1 MARASA
7 KVELLRNVPL
17 FSGLSAKELMSL
29 SRLMDEIDL
38 KPGTVIIREG
48 NTGGEFF
55 IVVEGTIE
63 VKRKRP
69 RGWRG
74 SGPGDYLGRDRADRS
89 RAAHGDGDRGG
100 TEARLLVLASREFH
114 SMLASDPRIENK
126 ILRTLA
132 ARVRDMSPTH
142 PGSLSRDAATC
153 SRVQRHGGRSV
164 GAAGGGR
171 RVPRGGRA
179 ARSVARQMRTRAPGS
194 APGGR

>member
-17 FSGLSAKELMSL
+17 FSDLSAKELMSL

-55 IVVEGTIE
+55 IVIEGTIE
-63 VKRKRP
+63 VKRKGR
-69 RGWRG
+69 RLARL
-74 SGPGDYLGRDRADRS
+74 GPGDYLGEIALIDHGPRTATAIVETPS
-89 RAAHGDGDRGG
+89 RV
-100 TEARLLVLASREFH
+100 LVLASREFH

-132 ARVRDMSPTH
+132 ARVRDMSPR
-142 PGSLSRDAATC
+142 SAA
-153 SRVQRHGGRSV
+153 H
-164 GAAGGGR
+164 
-171 RVPRGGRA
+171 
-179 ARSVARQMRTRAPGS
+179 
-194 APGGR
+194 

>member
-55 IVVEGTIE
+55 IVIEGTIE
-63 VKRKRP
+63 VKRKGR
-69 RGWRG
+69 RLARL
-74 SGPGDYLGRDRADRS
+74 GPGDYLGEIALID
-89 RAAHGDGDRGG
+89 HGPRTATAMVE

-132 ARVRDMSPTH
+132 ARVRDMSPTTPH
-142 PGSLSRDAATC
+142 
-153 SRVQRHGGRSV
+153 
-164 GAAGGGR
+164 
-171 RVPRGGRA
+171 
-179 ARSVARQMRTRAPGS
+179 
-194 APGGR
+194 

>member
-1 MARASA
+1 VARASA

-55 IVVEGTIE
+55 IVLEGTIE
-63 VKRKRP
+63 VKRKGR
-69 RGWRG
+69 RLARL
-74 SGPGDYLGRDRADRS
+74 GPGDYLGEIALID
-89 RAAHGDGDRGG
+89 HGPRTATAMVE

-132 ARVRDMSPTH
+132 ARVRDMSPTTPH
-142 PGSLSRDAATC
+142 
-153 SRVQRHGGRSV
+153 
-164 GAAGGGR
+164 
-171 RVPRGGRA
+171 
-179 ARSVARQMRTRAPGS
+179 
-194 APGGR
+194 

>member
-17 FSGLSAKELMSL
+17 FSDLSAKELMSL

-55 IVVEGTIE
+55 IVLEGTIE
-63 VKRKRP
+63 GKRKGR
-69 RGWRG
+69 RLARL
-74 SGPGDYLGRDRADRS
+74 GPGDYLGEIALID
-89 RAAHGDGDRGG
+89 HGPRTATAMVETD
-100 TEARLLVLASREFH
+100 ARLLVLASREFH

-132 ARVRDMSPTH
+132 ARVRDMSPTSPH
-142 PGSLSRDAATC
+142 
-153 SRVQRHGGRSV
+153 
-164 GAAGGGR
+164 
-171 RVPRGGRA
+171 
-179 ARSVARQMRTRAPGS
+179 
-194 APGGR
+194 

>member
-17 FSGLSAKELMSL
+17 FSDLSAKELMSL

-55 IVVEGTIE
+55 IVLEGTIE
-63 VKRKRP
+63 VQRKGR
-69 RGWRG
+69 RLARL
-74 SGPGDYLGRDRADRS
+74 GPGDYLGEIALID
-89 RAAHGDGDRGG
+89 HGPRTATAMVETD
-100 TEARLLVLASREFH
+100 ARLLVLASREFH

-132 ARVRDMSPTH
+132 ARVRDMSPTSPH
-142 PGSLSRDAATC
+142 
-153 SRVQRHGGRSV
+153 
-164 GAAGGGR
+164 
-171 RVPRGGRA
+171 
-179 ARSVARQMRTRAPGS
+179 
-194 APGGR
+194 

>member
-29 SRLMDEIDL
+29 SRLMDEVDL

-55 IVVEGTIE
+55 IVLEGTIE
-63 VKRKRP
+63 VQREGPAAGAARAGRLP
-69 RGWRG
+69 R
-74 SGPGDYLGRDRADRS
+74 RDRADRPPPADS
-89 RAAHGDGDRGG
+89 DGDGRDRD
-100 TEARLLVLASREFH
+100 ARLLVLASREFH

-132 ARVRDMSPTH
+132 ARVRDMSPTTPH
-142 PGSLSRDAATC
+142 
-153 SRVQRHGGRSV
+153 
-164 GAAGGGR
+164 
-171 RVPRGGRA
+171 
-179 ARSVARQMRTRAPGS
+179 
-194 APGGR
+194 

>member
-17 FSGLSAKELMSL
+17 FSDLSAKELMSL

-55 IVVEGTIE
+55 IVLEGTIE
-63 VKRKRP
+63 VKRKGR
-69 RGWRG
+69 RLARL
-74 SGPGDYLGRDRADRS
+74 GPGDYLGEIALIDHGPRTATAIVETPS
-89 RAAHGDGDRGG
+89 RV
-100 TEARLLVLASREFH
+100 LVLASREFH

-132 ARVRDMSPTH
+132 ARVRDMSPR
-142 PGSLSRDAATC
+142 SAA
-153 SRVQRHGGRSV
+153 H
-164 GAAGGGR
+164 
-171 RVPRGGRA
+171 
-179 ARSVARQMRTRAPGS
+179 
-194 APGGR
+194 

>member
-1 MARASA
+1 VARASA

-55 IVVEGTIE
+55 IVIEGTIE
-63 VKRKRP
+63 VKRKGR
-69 RGWRG
+69 RLARL
-74 SGPGDYLGRDRADRS
+74 GPGDYLGEIALID
-89 RAAHGDGDRGG
+89 HGPRTATAMVE
-100 TEARLLVLASREFH
+100 TEARLLVLASREVH

-132 ARVRDMSPTH
+132 ARVRDMSPTTPH
-142 PGSLSRDAATC
+142 
-153 SRVQRHGGRSV
+153 
-164 GAAGGGR
+164 
-171 RVPRGGRA
+171 
-179 ARSVARQMRTRAPGS
+179 
-194 APGGR
+194 

>member
-55 IVVEGTIE
+55 IVLEGTIE
-63 VKRKRP
+63 VKRKGR
-69 RGWRG
+69 RLARL
-74 SGPGDYLGRDRADRS
+74 GPGDYLGEIALID
-89 RAAHGDGDRGG
+89 HGPRTATAMVE

-132 ARVRDMSPTH
+132 ARVRDMSPTSPH
-142 PGSLSRDAATC
+142 
-153 SRVQRHGGRSV
+153 
-164 GAAGGGR
+164 
-171 RVPRGGRA
+171 
-179 ARSVARQMRTRAPGS
+179 
-194 APGGR
+194 

>member
-55 IVVEGTIE
+55 IVIEGTIE
-63 VKRKRP
+63 VKRKGR
-69 RGWRG
+69 RLARL
-74 SGPGDYLGRDRADRS
+74 GPGDYLGEIALID
-89 RAAHGDGDRGG
+89 HGPRTATAMVETD
-100 TEARLLVLASREFH
+100 ARLLVLASREFH

-132 ARVRDMSPTH
+132 ARVRDMSPTSPH
-142 PGSLSRDAATC
+142 
-153 SRVQRHGGRSV
+153 
-164 GAAGGGR
+164 
-171 RVPRGGRA
+171 
-179 ARSVARQMRTRAPGS
+179 
-194 APGGR
+194 

>member
-29 SRLMDEIDL
+29 SRLMDEVDL

-55 IVVEGTIE
+55 IVIEGTIE
-63 VKRKRP
+63 VKRKGR
-69 RGWRG
+69 RLARL
-74 SGPGDYLGRDRADRS
+74 GPGDYLGEIALID
-89 RAAHGDGDRGG
+89 HGPRTATAMVETD
-100 TEARLLVLASREFH
+100 ARLLVLASREFH

-132 ARVRDMSPTH
+132 ARVRDMSPTTPH
-142 PGSLSRDAATC
+142 
-153 SRVQRHGGRSV
+153 
-164 GAAGGGR
+164 
-171 RVPRGGRA
+171 
-179 ARSVARQMRTRAPGS
+179 
-194 APGGR
+194 

>member
-17 FSGLSAKELMSL
+17 FSDLSAKELMSL

-55 IVVEGTIE
+55 IVLEGTIE
-63 VKRKRP
+63 VKRKGR
-69 RGWRG
+69 RLARL
-74 SGPGDYLGRDRADRS
+74 GPGDYLGEIALID
-89 RAAHGDGDRGG
+89 HGPRTATAMVETD
-100 TEARLLVLASREFH
+100 ARLLVLASREFH

-132 ARVRDMSPTH
+132 ARVRDMSPTTPH
-142 PGSLSRDAATC
+142 
-153 SRVQRHGGRSV
+153 
-164 GAAGGGR
+164 
-171 RVPRGGRA
+171 
-179 ARSVARQMRTRAPGS
+179 
-194 APGGR
+194 

>member
-17 FSGLSAKELMSL
+17 FSDLSTKELMSL

-55 IVVEGTIE
+55 IVLEGTIE
-63 VKRKRP
+63 VKRKGR
-69 RGWRG
+69 RLARL
-74 SGPGDYLGRDRADRS
+74 GPGDYLGEIALID
-89 RAAHGDGDRGG
+89 HGPRTATAMVETD
-100 TEARLLVLASREFH
+100 ARLLVLASREFH

-132 ARVRDMSPTH
+132 ARVRDMSPTSPH
-142 PGSLSRDAATC
+142 
-153 SRVQRHGGRSV
+153 
-164 GAAGGGR
+164 
-171 RVPRGGRA
+171 
-179 ARSVARQMRTRAPGS
+179 
-194 APGGR
+194 

>member
-1 MARASA
+1 VARASA

-17 FSGLSAKELMSL
+17 FSDLSAKELMSL

-55 IVVEGTIE
+55 IVLEGTIE
-63 VKRKRP
+63 VKRKGR
-69 RGWRG
+69 RLARL
-74 SGPGDYLGRDRADRS
+74 GPGDYLGEIALID
-89 RAAHGDGDRGG
+89 HGPRTATAMVE

-132 ARVRDMSPTH
+132 ARVRDMSPTTPH
-142 PGSLSRDAATC
+142 
-153 SRVQRHGGRSV
+153 
-164 GAAGGGR
+164 
-171 RVPRGGRA
+171 
-179 ARSVARQMRTRAPGS
+179 
-194 APGGR
+194 

>member
-17 FSGLSAKELMSL
+17 FSDLSTKELMSL

-55 IVVEGTIE
+55 IVLEGTIE
-63 VKRKRP
+63 VKRKGR
-69 RGWRG
+69 RLARL
-74 SGPGDYLGRDRADRS
+74 GPGDYLGEIALID
-89 RAAHGDGDRGG
+89 HGPRTATAMVE

-132 ARVRDMSPTH
+132 ARVRDMSPTTPH
-142 PGSLSRDAATC
+142 
-153 SRVQRHGGRSV
+153 
-164 GAAGGGR
+164 
-171 RVPRGGRA
+171 
-179 ARSVARQMRTRAPGS
+179 
-194 APGGR
+194 

>member
-55 IVVEGTIE
+55 IVIEGTIE
-63 VKRKRP
+63 VKRKGR
-69 RGWRG
+69 RLARL
-74 SGPGDYLGRDRADRS
+74 GPGDYLGEIALID
-89 RAAHGDGDRGG
+89 HGPRTATAMVE

-132 ARVRDMSPTH
+132 ARVRDMSPTSPH
-142 PGSLSRDAATC
+142 
-153 SRVQRHGGRSV
+153 
-164 GAAGGGR
+164 
-171 RVPRGGRA
+171 
-179 ARSVARQMRTRAPGS
+179 
-194 APGGR
+194 

>member
-55 IVVEGTIE
+55 IVLEGTIE
-63 VKRKRP
+63 VKRKGR
-69 RGWRG
+69 RLARL
-74 SGPGDYLGRDRADRS
+74 GPGDYLGEIALID
-89 RAAHGDGDRGG
+89 HGPRTATAMVETD
-100 TEARLLVLASREFH
+100 ARLLVLASREFH

-132 ARVRDMSPTH
+132 ARVRDMSPTSPH
-142 PGSLSRDAATC
+142 
-153 SRVQRHGGRSV
+153 
-164 GAAGGGR
+164 
-171 RVPRGGRA
+171 
-179 ARSVARQMRTRAPGS
+179 
-194 APGGR
+194 

>member
-38 KPGTVIIREG
+38 KPGTVIIRAG

-55 IVVEGTIE
+55 IVIEGTIE
-63 VKRKRP
+63 VKRKGR
-69 RGWRG
+69 RLARL
-74 SGPGDYLGRDRADRS
+74 GPGDYLGEIALID
-89 RAAHGDGDRGG
+89 HGPRTATAMVE

-132 ARVRDMSPTH
+132 ARVRDMSPTTPH
-142 PGSLSRDAATC
+142 
-153 SRVQRHGGRSV
+153 
-164 GAAGGGR
+164 
-171 RVPRGGRA
+171 
-179 ARSVARQMRTRAPGS
+179 
-194 APGGR
+194 

>member
-17 FSGLSAKELMSL
+17 FSDLSAKELMSL

-55 IVVEGTIE
+55 IVLEGTIE
-63 VKRKRP
+63 VKRKGR
-69 RGWRG
+69 RLARL
-74 SGPGDYLGRDRADRS
+74 GPGDYLGEIALID
-89 RAAHGDGDRGG
+89 HGPRTATAMVE

-132 ARVRDMSPTH
+132 ARVRDMSPR
-142 PGSLSRDAATC
+142 SAA
-153 SRVQRHGGRSV
+153 H
-164 GAAGGGR
+164 
-171 RVPRGGRA
+171 
-179 ARSVARQMRTRAPGS
+179 
-194 APGGR
+194 

>member
-55 IVVEGTIE
+55 IVIEGTIE
-63 VKRKRP
+63 VKRKGR
-69 RGWRG
+69 RLARL
-74 SGPGDYLGRDRADRS
+74 GPGDYLGEIALID
-89 RAAHGDGDRGG
+89 HGPRTATAMVE
-100 TEARLLVLASREFH
+100 TEARLLVLASREVH

-132 ARVRDMSPTH
+132 ARVRDMSPTTPH
-142 PGSLSRDAATC
+142 
-153 SRVQRHGGRSV
+153 
-164 GAAGGGR
+164 
-171 RVPRGGRA
+171 
-179 ARSVARQMRTRAPGS
+179 
-194 APGGR
+194 

>member
-7 KVELLRNVPL
+7 KVELLRQVPL
-17 FSGLSAKELMSL
+17 FGGLSTKELMSL
-29 SRLMDEIDL
+29 SRLMDEVDL

-63 VKRKRP
+63 VRRNG
-69 RGWRG
+69 RHLSRL
-74 SGPGDYLGRDRADRS
+74 GPGDYLGEIALI
-89 RAAHGDGDRGG
+89 DRGPRTATAMTE

-132 ARVRDMSPTH
+132 ARVRDMSPKT
-142 PGSLSRDAATC
+142 
-153 SRVQRHGGRSV
+153 
-164 GAAGGGR
+164 
-171 RVPRGGRA
+171 
-179 ARSVARQMRTRAPGS
+179 VAH
-194 APGGR
+194 

>member
-55 IVVEGTIE
+55 IVLEGTIE
-63 VKRKRP
+63 VQRKGR
-69 RGWRG
+69 RLARL
-74 SGPGDYLGRDRADRS
+74 GPGDYLGEIALID
-89 RAAHGDGDRGG
+89 HGPRTATAMVETD
-100 TEARLLVLASREFH
+100 ARLLVLASREFH

-132 ARVRDMSPTH
+132 ARVRDMSPTSPH
-142 PGSLSRDAATC
+142 
-153 SRVQRHGGRSV
+153 
-164 GAAGGGR
+164 
-171 RVPRGGRA
+171 
-179 ARSVARQMRTRAPGS
+179 
-194 APGGR
+194 